1 MYFSIKTILAATLSL
16 NPVSQAYLT
25 QNRPVT
31 LSSLRHCLTS
41 GPTCTDGVF
50 DTTNDCSAY
59 AHTNEELN
67 PWINI
72 NLVQSSTIASVF
84 LLSQ

>member
-25 QNRPVT
+25 QSRPVT
-31 LSSLRHCLTS
+31 LSSLRHCPNT
-41 GPTCTDGVF
+41 GQCTDGVF
-50 DTTNDCSAY
+50 DTTNDCPAY